1 MLIRGRC
8 ERAEGVI
15 NVVAERLSPLPVRGT
30 PKSRDF
36 R

>member
-1 MLIRGRC
+1 MNRRRFALV
-8 ERAEGVI
+8 AAVF
-15 NVVAERLSPLPVRGT
+15 VVAERLSPLPVRGT